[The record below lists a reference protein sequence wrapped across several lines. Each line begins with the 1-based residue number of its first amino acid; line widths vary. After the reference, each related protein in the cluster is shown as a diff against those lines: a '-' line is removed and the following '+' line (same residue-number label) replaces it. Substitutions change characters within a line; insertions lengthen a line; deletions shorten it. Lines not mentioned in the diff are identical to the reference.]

1 MPSLKALK
9 NRIGSVK
16 NTRKITKAM
25 KMVAA
30 SKLRRMQERAED
42 TRPYAR
48 KIQQII
54 SNLAGSMQENELP
67 EILKGIID
75 KEGNVI
81 NEKILLIVTSSDRGL
96 CGNFNGSL
104 IKASKA
110 KIEKLKSQGK
120 QVKIIT
126 IGKKARD
133 VLKSLY
139 SRDIIFSVNA
149 MKGKQ
154 TEFSEADEIGKIVI
168 DLFEKGEIDSAE
180 IIYSKFVNPLVQI
193 VTPKSL
199 IPSQLSEVEANDN
212 NKDNSK
218 SVYEYEP
225 DEESILKTLLPK
237 NISVQ
242 IFTSLLEN
250 SASEQGARMTA
261 MDNATKNA
269 GEMIN
274 KLSLQYNRTRQ
285 ANITKELIEIIS
297 GAEAL

>member
-1 MPSLKALK
+1 MPSLKSLK

-30 SKLRRMQERAED
+30 SKLRKMQERAED

-54 SNLAGSMQENELP
+54 NNLASSMQPNELP
-67 EILKGIID
+67 ELLKGRLD
-75 KEGNVI
+75 KDENQI
-81 NEKILLIVTSSDRGL
+81 TNNILLIVTSSDRGL

-120 QVKIIT
+120 NVKIIT
-126 IGKKARD
+126 IGKKAKD
-133 VLKSLY
+133 ALKSIY
-139 SRDIIFSVNA
+139 SRDIIFSINA
-149 MKGKQ
+149 MKGKYV
-154 TEFSEADEIGKIVI
+154 EFSEADEIGKIVI

-180 IIYSKFVNPLVQI
+180 IIYSKFINAITQQ
-193 VTPKSL
+193 VTPKTL
-199 IPSQLSEVEANDN
+199 IPLETSEVEANDN

-250 SASEQGARMTA
+250 SASEQGARMSA

>member
-9 NRIGSVK
+9 SRIGSVK

-30 SKLRRMQERAED
+30 SKLRRMQERAEG

-54 SNLAGSMQENELP
+54 NNIAGSMNENDLP
-67 EILKGIID
+67 DILKGREP
-75 KEGNVI
+75 KTV
-81 NEKILLIVTSSDRGL
+81 LLIVTSADRGL
-96 CGNFNGSL
+96 CGGFNGSL
-104 IKASKA
+104 SKGAKAR
-110 KIEKLKSQGK
+110 IEKLRLEGKTVKLIVIGKKAKETFRAVYGSMIIYSINAAQGK
-120 QVKIIT
+120 QV
-126 IGKKARD
+126 
-133 VLKSLY
+133 
-139 SRDIIFSVNA
+139 
-149 MKGKQ
+149 
-154 TEFSEADEIGKIVI
+154 EFEEADEIGKIVI
-168 DLFEKGEIDSAE
+168 DLFNKGEIDSAE

-199 IPSQLSEVEANDN
+199 IPLEITQVEANDN
-212 NKDNSK
+212 SKDEMK

-225 DEESILKTLLPK
+225 SEEEILKTLLPA

-242 IFTSLLEN
+242 IFTALLEN
-250 SASEQGARMTA
+250 AASEQGARMSA
-261 MDNATKNA
+261 MDSATRNA

-274 KLSLQYNRTRQ
+274 KLTLQYNRSRQ
-285 ANITKELIEIIS
+285 ATITKELIEIIS